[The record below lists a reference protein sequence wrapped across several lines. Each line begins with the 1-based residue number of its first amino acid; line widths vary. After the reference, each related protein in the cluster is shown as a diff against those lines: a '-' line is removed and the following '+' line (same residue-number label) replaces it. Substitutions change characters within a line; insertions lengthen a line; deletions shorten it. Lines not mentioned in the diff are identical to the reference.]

1 MLHAGIV
8 LAIERK
14 WPACLLC
21 TGAQHRQNKKGRTA
35 MVVFSPLK
43 CSAMLLNVRL
53 PPLIDYV
60 AFYQTVP
67 VPHHHPEEGTL

>member
-1 MLHAGIV
+1 MLV
-8 LAIERK
+8 LC
-14 WPACLLC
+14 WLLKESGQPVC
-21 TGAQHRQNKKGRTA
+21 CALVHNIDKMKKGRTA
-35 MVVFSPLK
+35 MVVISPLK

-67 VPHHHPEEGTL
+67 VPHHYPEEGTL